1 MSDDDDSYHG
11 ISWRGGQARLKT
23 YSTAMKAGSTLVKIE
38 LEVTDPFQLSM
49 IMQSL
54 EEARA
59 AQARQAT
66 SGQTK
71 AKPRQTAQRAVPVRP
86 AVPLLTYRG
95 DE

>member
-1 MSDDDDSYHG
+1 MSDEDESFHG
-11 ISWRGGQARLKT
+11 ISWRGDQVRLKT

-38 LEVTDPFQLSM
+38 LEVTDPFRLSM
-49 IMQSL
+49 IVQSL

-59 AQARQAT
+59 EQSKKAT
-66 SGQTK
+66 SAQTK
-71 AKPRQTAQRAVPVRP
+71 TKPRQTAQRAVPVRP